1 MQSDQLR
8 AQLAHFTGS
17 ETFTRHA
24 LVRTVLMTEGVRYLA
39 DTAGA
44 HWLTDAIASYV
55 LDDRA
60 RQESFQVWRL
70 AVDPTTRKAILSMTD
85 GNCDTPII
93 TQEFDYTDF
102 PLEVIDL
109 WLVASGST
117 WVMMLPS
124 EY

>member
-1 MQSDQLR
+1 MQPDQLR
-8 AQLAHFTGS
+8 AQLSHFTGS
-17 ETFTRHA
+17 ETFAHHA
-24 LVRTVLMTEGVRYLA
+24 LIPTVLMTEGVRYLA
-39 DTAGA
+39 DAAGA

-55 LDDRA
+55 LDDRTS
-60 RQESFQVWRL
+60 QENFQVWHL
-70 AVDPTTRKAILSMTD
+70 AVDPRTRKAILTMTD
-85 GNCDTPII
+85 GNSSKPII

-102 PLEVIDL
+102 PLDEIDL

>member
-1 MQSDQLR
+1 MRSDQLQ

-24 LVRTVLMTEGVRYLA
+24 LIRTVLMTEGVSYLA

-60 RQESFQVWRL
+60 SQESFQVWRL
-70 AVDPTTRKAILSMTD
+70 AVNTETKAAILIMTD
-85 GNCDTPII
+85 GNNDRPII

-102 PLEVIDL
+102 PLAAIDL
-109 WLVASGST
+109 WLVASGAT

>member
-1 MQSDQLR
+1 MRSDELQ

-17 ETFTRHA
+17 QTFTRHA
-24 LVRTVLMTEGVRYLA
+24 LIRTVLMTEGVSYLA

-55 LDDRA
+55 LDQRA
-60 RQESFQVWRL
+60 QQEGFQVWRL
-70 AVDPTTRKAILSMTD
+70 AVNTETKAAILIMTD
-85 GNCDTPII
+85 GNNDRPII

-102 PLEVIDL
+102 PLAAIDL
-109 WLVASGST
+109 WLVASGAT

>member
-1 MQSDQLR
+1 MQPDQLR

-24 LVRTVLMTEGVRYLA
+24 LIPTVLMTEGVSFLA

-55 LDDRA
+55 LDQRA
-60 RQESFQVWRL
+60 QRESFQAWHL
-70 AVDPTTRKAILSMTD
+70 AVDPTTRKAILTMTD
-85 GNCDTPII
+85 GNSSKPII

-102 PLEVIDL
+102 PLDEIDL

>member
-1 MQSDQLR
+1 MRSDQLR

-17 ETFTRHA
+17 ETFTHHT
-24 LVRTVLMTEGVRYLA
+24 LIRTVLMTEGVSYLA
-39 DTAGA
+39 DAAGA

-55 LDDRA
+55 LDQRA
-60 RQESFQVWRL
+60 QQETFQAWHL
-70 AVDPTTRKAILSMTD
+70 AVDPTTRKAILTMAD
-85 GNCDTPII
+85 GNSSKPII
-93 TQEFDYTDF
+93 NQEFDYTDF
-102 PLEVIDL
+102 PLDKFDL

>member
-1 MQSDQLR
+1 MRSDQLQ

-24 LVRTVLMTEGVRYLA
+24 LLRGVLMTEGVSYLA
-39 DTAGA
+39 NTAGA

-60 RQESFQVWRL
+60 SQESFQVWRL
-70 AVDPTTRKAILSMTD
+70 AVDPTTRKAILIMTD
-85 GNCDTPII
+85 GNSSRPII

-102 PLEVIDL
+102 PLDVIDL
-109 WLVASGST
+109 WLVASGAT